1 MARMKVIQVV
11 EREQKKRRRE
21 CVENNNIEIAST
33 LSVQIGRKLETLWK
47 FNP

>member
-21 CVENNNIEIAST
+21 CVENNNIEIVST
-33 LSVQIGRKLETLWK
+33 LSVQIGRKLETL
-47 FNP
+47 